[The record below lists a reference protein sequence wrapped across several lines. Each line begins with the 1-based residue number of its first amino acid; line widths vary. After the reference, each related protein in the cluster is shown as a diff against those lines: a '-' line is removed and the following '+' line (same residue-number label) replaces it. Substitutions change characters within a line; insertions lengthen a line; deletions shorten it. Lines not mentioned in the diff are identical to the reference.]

1 MERDIER
8 RTFLGTCAALLGMP
22 WLAPTRPVRSKPYI
36 EEGRPEYE
44 EGLQVMCV
52 GGPLNG
58 TMIMVSSACRMIQI
72 PVVDERGIGR
82 VAYAIHGN
90 YAYY

>member
-1 MERDIER
+1 MER

-44 EGLQVMCV
+44 EPPYALSCV
-52 GGPLNG
+52 QHGGSPKCEASNRIYGFRCPTCLLYGNPLAPKPQGVIDMGGP
-58 TMIMVSSACRMIQI
+58 V
-72 PVVDERGIGR
+72 
-82 VAYAIHGN
+82 
-90 YAYY
+90 